1 MLAIWPPKLQLTNWS
16 SSVQLSWLPS
26 QDAWGAEEFLN
37 KSSRKPAAV
46 TATDPPDA
54 GHNHT
59 RRKNH
64 KSGRENLSWNH
75 SQSCVLLLPFIW
87 SPSSLGGVHCAQRVG
102 AHVNVH
108 GCDGGGLVGRG
119 EVEWHDICTNHQST
133 RWWVV
138 VAGMV
143 VPAGQA
149 TDGLATV
156 QVSQWS
162 ALCAAA
168 VPSPSCCRPAT
179 HRHPGVQCPAPQLTT
194 SQPRLV
200 GGWAAAAWTR
210 GCLWPRL
217 CLLGRLTFV
226 SLVWNWA
233 KTPEERRP
241 SPPRRPPARPGP
253 VPAGNTRKPD
263 GEVSARDV
271 DQSQAA
277 VLRKARRTDG
287 QPANQRAS
295 FKSRHQRQ
303 KEYYDDLNVRYR
315 LSTVAGWRYKE
326 FYGELR
332 QNILNLYELVFF

>member
-1 MLAIWPPKLQLTNWS
+1 MSPKKYLYALKLRKNICARNMTTEVAVDQLE
-16 SSVQLSWLPS
+16 QL
-26 QDAWGAEEFLN
+26 G
-37 KSSRKPAAV
+37 AAV
-46 TATDPPDA
+46 VITEPRCVRSWGVPKQVFTQTCRSTATDPPDA

-75 SQSCVLLLPFIW
+75 SQLCVLLLPFIW

-200 GGWAAAAWTR
+200 RRMGGRCQDTGMSVAST
-210 GCLWPRL
+210 L
-217 CLLGRLTFV
+217 
-226 SLVWNWA
+226 
-233 KTPEERRP
+233 
-241 SPPRRPPARPGP
+241 PPRSIDFCVTCVKLSQDSRGEKALSTPPPARPARP
-253 VPAGNTRKPD
+253 SAGR
-263 GEVSARDV
+263 
-271 DQSQAA
+271 
-277 VLRKARRTDG
+277 
-287 QPANQRAS
+287 
-295 FKSRHQRQ
+295 
-303 KEYYDDLNVRYR
+303 
-315 LSTVAGWRYKE
+315 
-326 FYGELR
+326 
-332 QNILNLYELVFF
+332 

>member
-1 MLAIWPPKLQLTNWS
+1 MSPKKYLYALKLRKIFVLAIWPPKLQLTNWS

-46 TATDPPDA
+46 TATDPPDT

-75 SQSCVLLLPFIW
+75 SQLCVLLLPFIW

-179 HRHPGVQCPAPQLTT
+179 LALVFSVQPRS
-194 SQPRLV
+194 SQPRNLASSEDGRPLPGHGDV
-200 GGWAAAAWTR
+200 CGLDSASSVDWLLCHLCETE
-210 GCLWPRL
+210 PRL
-217 CLLGRLTFV
+217 Q
-226 SLVWNWA
+226 
-233 KTPEERRP
+233 RREGP
-241 SPPRRPPARPGP
+241 LHPAARPPGPAQCRP
-253 VPAGNTRKPD
+253 VTRESLTAKC
-263 GEVSARDV
+263 
-271 DQSQAA
+271 
-277 VLRKARRTDG
+277 RRGMLTNHRPRCYVKRGGVTAG
-287 QPANQRAS
+287 QPISERHLKADTS
-295 FKSRHQRQ
+295 GKKS
-303 KEYYDDLNVRYR
+303 
-315 LSTVAGWRYKE
+315 
-326 FYGELR
+326 
-332 QNILNLYELVFF
+332 IMMI

>member
-1 MLAIWPPKLQLTNWS
+1 M
-16 SSVQLSWLPS
+16 
-26 QDAWGAEEFLN
+26 
-37 KSSRKPAAV
+37 
-46 TATDPPDA
+46 
-54 GHNHT
+54 
-59 RRKNH
+59 
-64 KSGRENLSWNH
+64 
-75 SQSCVLLLPFIW
+75 
-87 SPSSLGGVHCAQRVG
+87 
-102 AHVNVH
+102 
-108 GCDGGGLVGRG
+108 VGRG
-119 EVEWHDICTNHQST
+119 GGHGSAGWPGYWRTGDCAGEPVERSLCCS
-133 RWWVV
+133 
-138 VAGMV
+138 
-143 VPAGQA
+143 
-149 TDGLATV
+149 
-156 QVSQWS
+156 S
-162 ALCAAA
+162 AQPQLL
-168 VPSPSCCRPAT
+168 PP
-179 HRHPGVQCPAPQLTT
+179 RHPRPGVQCPAPQLTT

-326 FYGELR
+326 LYG
-332 QNILNLYELVFF
+332 